1 MYFRHINLLNGFAI
15 PMIENMP
22 YTRSC
27 LTNGT
32 GHTAHGHLTLYEKH
46 GIGFEKQCKPTIFTC
61 PWNIYHDC
69 FVINGFDTRN
79 AGMKKTM
86 MFEEIQMTP
95 DLIYCIIGSVLVLAN
110 SKTVPTIEAQ
120 PNMEI
125 FVGVFTIFKLNLGYI
140 PWF

>member
-1 MYFRHINLLNGFAI
+1 
-15 PMIENMP
+15 
-22 YTRSC
+22 
-27 LTNGT
+27 
-32 GHTAHGHLTLYEKH
+32 
-46 GIGFEKQCKPTIFTC
+46 
-61 PWNIYHDC
+61 
-69 FVINGFDTRN
+69 VINGFDTRN

-95 DLIYCIIGSVLVLAN
+95 DLIYCIIGSVFVLAN